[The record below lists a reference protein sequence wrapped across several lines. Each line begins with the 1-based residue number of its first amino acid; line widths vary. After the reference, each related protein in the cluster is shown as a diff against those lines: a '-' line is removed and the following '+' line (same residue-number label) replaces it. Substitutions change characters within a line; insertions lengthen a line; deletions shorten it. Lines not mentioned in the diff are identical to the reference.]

1 MRLPIRSVAGAL
13 LIAVSCS
20 GSPVAETSTTTAA
33 PTTTVT
39 TTAPPPTTT
48 TTTTTPPATVSVEL
62 PGAPSGLVDAV
73 VELYEW
79 IADTRNPEP
88 SIPDGMLHALGD
100 PEYVAELALD
110 GEAFVAELP
119 VDPETEAQESVATV
133 LIGDDTVLAVDDG
146 TGWRIVGGT
155 IDSVGAAAY
164 HGDGPRFLLVLGSDA
179 RPGENQQRFRADSI
193 HVLSLVGDRGA
204 IVGFPR
210 DSWVDSSVGPMKFT
224 NLMAGRGP
232 QIMLETAT
240 ELTALPLEGYV
251 VTGFRGFT
259 NLVDDFGGVDVAIE
273 SYIRGGL
280 PGFRDF
286 AAGILHLTGAE
297 ALQLARIRKT
307 LPDGDFGRS
316 RNHGVII
323 QGALGMAQVRGIQDL
338 PELVSMLLEHTWTDL
353 NAEQLLTFMAAA
365 YEVDPDD
372 LTNVVLPGSVGSTS
386 GGQSVVFLGDGA
398 EAVFADVADGTID
411 D

>member
-1 MRLPIRSVAGAL
+1 M
-13 LIAVSCS
+13 
-20 GSPVAETSTTTAA
+20 
-33 PTTTVT
+33 
-39 TTAPPPTTT
+39 
-48 TTTTTPPATVSVEL
+48 PPAQVSIEL
-62 PGAPSGLVDAV
+62 ADAPSGLLDTVT
-73 VELYEW
+73 ELYEW

-88 SIPDGMLHALGD
+88 SIPSEMLDGLGQ
-100 PEYVAELALD
+100 PEYVSELALD
-110 GEAFVAELP
+110 GEAFIAELP
-119 VDPETEAQESVATV
+119 ADPETEAQETVATV
-133 LIGDDTVLAVDDG
+133 LVGDDTLLAVEDG
-146 TGWRIVGGT
+146 SGWRIVGGT
-155 IDSVGAAAY
+155 VASIGAAPY
-164 HGDGPRFLLVLGSDA
+164 HGDGPRFILVLGSDA
-179 RPGENQQRFRADSI
+179 RPGQNQQRYRADSI
-193 HVLSLVGDRGA
+193 HVLSLAGDRGA

-210 DSWVDSSVGPMKFT
+210 DSWVDSSAGPIKFT

-240 ELTALPLEGYV
+240 DLTELPLEGYV
-251 VTGFRGFT
+251 VTGFLGFT
-259 NLVDDFGGVDVAIE
+259 NLIDDFGGVDVAIE

-323 QGALGMAQVRGIQDL
+323 QGALGIAQVRGIEDL
-338 PELVSMLLEHTWTDL
+338 PELVSILLKHTWTDL
-353 NAEQLLTFMAAA
+353 SAEQLLTFMAAA

-398 EAVFADVADGTID
+398 QAVFADVTDGTID

>member
-20 GSPVAETSTTTAA
+20 GSPAAETTTTTALA
-33 PTTTVT
+33 TTVP

-48 TTTTTPPATVSVEL
+48 TSTTMPPAAVSVAL
-62 PGAPSGLVDAV
+62 SDAPPGLVDAV
-73 VELYEW
+73 TELYEW
-79 IADTRNPEP
+79 VADQRNPEP
-88 SIPDGMLHALGD
+88 SIPAGMLAGLGSPD
-100 PEYVAELALD
+100 YVETLD
-110 GEAFVAELP
+110 INGEAFVAELP
-119 VDPETEAQESVATV
+119 VDPETETQESVATV
-133 LIGDDTVLAVDDG
+133 LVGDDTLLAVDDG
-146 TGWRIVGGT
+146 SGWRIVGGT
-155 IDSVGAAAY
+155 LKSVDAAPY
-164 HGDGPRFLLVLGSDA
+164 HGEGPRFILVLGSDA
-179 RPGENQQRFRADSI
+179 RPGQNQQRYRADSI
-193 HVLSLVGDRGA
+193 HVLSLTEDRGA

-210 DSWVDSSVGPMKFT
+210 DSWVDSSAGPMKFT

-240 ELTALPLEGYV
+240 DLTELPLEGYI
-251 VTGFRGFT
+251 VTGFLGFT
-259 NLVDDFGGVDVAIE
+259 NLINDFGGVDVAIE

-323 QGALGMAQVRGIQDL
+323 QGALGIAQVRGVQDL
-338 PELVSMLLEHTWTDL
+338 PELLKILATHTWTDL
-353 NAEQLLTFMAAA
+353 NAEQLITFMAAA

-372 LTNVVLPGSVGSTS
+372 LTNVVLPGSVGTTS
-386 GGQSVVFLGDGA
+386 GGQSVVFIGDGA
-398 EAVFADVADGTID
+398 QAVFVDVADGTID